1 MFSDIYSVTSTSPLR
16 QFAEEKRRRSHCSTV
31 STPNLPVTVS
41 PTHQTTTTTTVT
53 LPQQLQQ
60 LPLSQKTFQSSSTQ
74 LSKIEEK
81 IQGRGMCRSSAS
93 YGIQQMLRE
102 QVVTIICSIFP
113 KVPSLG
119 FIDGWGY
126 LTKLKYNTVRLGQS
140 NNLVAL

>member
-41 PTHQTTTTTTVT
+41 PTHQTITTTVT

-93 YGIQQMLRE
+93 YGIQQMLQD
-102 QVVTIICSIFP
+102 QVGAIIFAIFP
-113 KVPSLG
+113 KVPSPA
-119 FIDGWGY
+119 FIDGCGSY
-126 LTKLKYNTVRLGQS
+126 HTQTYYIQNVTNITLSQ
-140 NNLVAL
+140 

>member
-41 PTHQTTTTTTVT
+41 PTHQTTTTTVI

-93 YGIQQMLRE
+93 YGIQQMLQD
-102 QVVTIICSIFP
+102 QVGTIICSIFP
-113 KVPSLG
+113 KVPSPG

-126 LTKLKYNTVRLGQS
+126 LIKLKHTTYC
-140 NNLVAL
+140 

>member
-1 MFSDIYSVTSTSPLR
+1 MLKSKIVFISLFSDIYSVTSTSPLR

-93 YGIQQMLRE
+93 YGIQQMLQD
-102 QVVTIICSIFP
+102 QVGTIFVQYSQRCHHRVS
-113 KVPSLG
+113 
-119 FIDGWGY
+119 
-126 LTKLKYNTVRLGQS
+126 
-140 NNLVAL
+140 